1 MLCIKRVTATI
12 LFTTMVLI
20 VPSYAQLAGANVSG
34 FVRDNSGAGVPS
46 AKISIRNIATDDVR
60 EVQSNSD
67 GLYSAPNLSP
77 GIYELTV
84 VARGFSTL
92 VERAVSLTVG
102 SERTLDVTLKLG
114 ELSQKIKVN
123 SSAPTVETSSST
135 LGATVEQQTI
145 TELPLNG
152 RDWTQIATLQPGVTA
167 VRAQASTGSNNTNRG
182 NRGFGNQLSDSGH
195 RPYENTYRV
204 DGININD
211 YSNGAPGSVL
221 GGTLGLRA
229 IREFNVVTSNY
240 TAEYGRTSGAVI
252 NSVTKSGTNHFHGSS
267 YFFDRDKIFDA
278 RNFFDPATKATSRRI
293 QFGASR
299 CRL

>member
-1 MLCIKRVTATI
+1 MWYTDGMLTLCHLVRGSSQSIQKRSGRNGGMMPSVKRLTAAI
-12 LFTTMVLI
+12 LFMTMVF
-20 VPSYAQLAGANVSG
+20 VFPSYPQLAGANLSG
-34 FVRDNSGAGVPS
+34 LVKDNSGAGIPS

-114 ELSQKIKVN
+114 ELSQKIEVN

-152 RDWTQIATLQPGVTA
+152 RDWTQIATLQPRVTA
-167 VRAQASTGSNNTNRG
+167 VRAQSSTGSNNTNRG

-211 YSNGAPGSVL
+211 YSNGAPG
-221 GGTLGLRA
+221 
-229 IREFNVVTSNY
+229 
-240 TAEYGRTSGAVI
+240 
-252 NSVTKSGTNHFHGSS
+252 
-267 YFFDRDKIFDA
+267 
-278 RNFFDPATKATSRRI
+278 
-293 QFGASR
+293 
-299 CRL
+299 